1 MDYVYVLWSKEDRKF
16 YIGYTKD
23 LARRLQEH
31 ENRQCHTTLRMKNPK
46 FIFCESFVAESDAK
60 RREEYFKTTK
70 GKKTLKLMLRDSL
83 RQ

>member
-1 MDYVYVLWSKEDRKF
+1 MHNVYVLWSKEDLKF

-31 ENRQCHTTLRMKNPK
+31 KDGQCHTTSRLKNPQL
-46 FIFCESFVAESDAK
+46 IFCEGFLAEGDAK

-70 GKKTLKLMLRDSL
+70 GKKTLRLMLRDSL
-83 RQ
+83 KQ